1 MPPLVRREWREVVAV
16 RRPAGLR
23 AVELDRP
30 AVEVESRHMRLN
42 GRLANALASG
52 EGREPKLIPF
62 ESRRSGVNRPG
73 HKRLRRLNGHGLRG
87 WARLGLDRLTLR
99 QRRQW
104 IDLCDRWPKG
114 QGPHGRHYRG
124 TKQPQCDTPSSTRGY
139 RRNVDEDHPGSP
151 HALHVSSRD
160 AIAAQAE
167 RRMGGRVV

>member
-1 MPPLVRREWREVVAV
+1 MPPLVWREWREVVAV
-16 RRPAGLR
+16 GRTAGLR

-30 AVEVESRHMRLN
+30 AVEVESRHMRPD
-42 GRLANALASG
+42 RRFANALAPG
-52 EGREPKLIPF
+52 EGCEAKLIAF
-62 ESRRSGVNRPG
+62 EPRRSGVNRPG

-87 WARLGLDRLTLR
+87 WARLSLNRVTLR
-99 QRRQW
+99 QRRQG
-104 IDLCDRWPKG
+104 IDLCHRWPKG

-151 HALHVSSRD
+151 RALHVSSQD